1 MVLQTCRLF
10 AELHHGVEFFG
21 DHRRGWVGADMGLRQ
36 IGKQA
41 RIVDVERGRVDHV
54 AETDVDQDRNASIL
68 EARIERT
75 CRP

>member
-1 MVLQTCRLF
+1 
-10 AELHHGVEFFG
+10 
-21 DHRRGWVGADMGLRQ
+21 MGLRQ